1 LKMADR
7 VSISLR
13 ARKSKGPV
21 RKEEILEALGL
32 EERVAAVSE
41 DPPLSSARLE
51 IGYGEAAGALRKA
64 AHWLMDQRAEAFD
77 QMRATGLQLDLE
89 IVMHFDEGRGSI
101 VLPPALVVACARREL
116 PVSVLVP
123 AA

>member
-1 LKMADR
+1 MADR

-13 ARKSKGPV
+13 ARKSKGEPV
-21 RKEEILEALGL
+21 QKDEILDALGL
-32 EERVAAVSE
+32 EERVAAVTE

-51 IGYGEAAGALRKA
+51 VAYGDAASSLRKA

-77 QMRATGLQLDLE
+77 KMRAAGLQLDLE
-89 IVMHFDEGRGSI
+89 IVMHSDEGRGSI

-116 PVSVLVP
+116 PISVLAP
-123 AA
+123 EA

>member
-1 LKMADR
+1 MADR

-13 ARKSKGPV
+13 ARKPKGAV
-21 RKEEILEALGL
+21 EKQEILDALGL

-41 DPPLSSARLE
+41 DAPLSSARLE
-51 IGYGEAAGALRKA
+51 VAYGEAAPSLRKA
-64 AHWLMDQRAEAFD
+64 AHWLMDQRAEAFEK
-77 QMRATGLQLDLE
+77 MRVCGLQLDLE
-89 IVMHFDEGRGSI
+89 IVVHFDEGRGSM

-123 AA
+123 